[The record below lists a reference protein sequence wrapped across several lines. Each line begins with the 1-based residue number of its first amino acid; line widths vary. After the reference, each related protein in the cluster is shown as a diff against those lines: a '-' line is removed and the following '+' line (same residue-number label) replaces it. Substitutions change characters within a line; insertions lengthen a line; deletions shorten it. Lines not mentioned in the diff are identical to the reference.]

1 MKEVIEWAEFTLK
14 PGVGEAELQRG
25 SEGLER
31 DFLAGLPGYIR
42 RELVRLDERR
52 YADLV
57 WWASHADAEKAM
69 AQAAESQACATYFGL
84 MEMNAE
90 NAEAGV
96 RHYAVVARYGAP
108 VSTAA

>member
-1 MKEVIEWAEFTLK
+1 MKEVVEWAEFTLK

-31 DFLAGLPGYIR
+31 DFLARVPGYLR
-42 RELVRLDERR
+42 RELLRVGGGR

-57 WWASHADAEKAM
+57 WWSSRAEAEKAM
-69 AQAAESQACATYFGL
+69 AQAAESEACATYFGL

-90 NAEAGV
+90 SADAGV
-96 RHYAVVARYGAP
+96 KHYSVVARYGG
-108 VSTAA
+108 V